1 MARLAPPWPARYEL
15 LDGLRGLACLGVLLH
30 HLGIES
36 IGHYCVMIFFVISGY
51 CITAAAESAIR
62 ARLTFKEFMRR
73 RVRRIFPPYLAAVG
87 FFALTR
93 LLKHALHPSMPAW
106 HAGLIQWLQNLTLTQ
121 WLSDLFHP
129 VNLPGDNSTLFVA
142 AFWSLNYEEQFYLA
156 VAALAAAGMV
166 SFRVGVLALMVVG
179 MAWDVAHPGGPITGV
194 FIEYWPHFALG
205 SCLFFSLAGS
215 SQVFPRWIFLN
226 AMVLLTIVAFCK
238 ILPWQGLMTEQSQRV
253 YVEFSVLA
261 CVSFLLVVLRPYSES
276 ISRSPLWRPVA
287 LIGTISYSLY
297 LIHQFNLNLVE
308 TAVRYVLPTGAPGL
322 ARTAFKVFAHLL
334 LATGFW
340 YIFERPFLNRRPA
353 TKADDIPALEPE
365 PLVPRA

>member
-1 MARLAPPWPARYEL
+1 MARVAAPWPARYEL
-15 LDGLRGLACLGVLLH
+15 LDGLRGLACIGVLLH
-30 HLGIES
+30 HLGVES

-87 FFALTR
+87 LFALTR
-93 LLKHALHPSMPAW
+93 MLKHALHPSMVAW

-121 WLSDLFHP
+121 WLSDLFRP

-156 VAALAAAGMV
+156 VAALAAAGILG
-166 SFRVGVLALMVVG
+166 FRAGILALMIVG

-215 SQVFPRWIFLN
+215 ARTFPRWLFLS
-226 AMVLLTIVAFCK
+226 ATALLAIVAMCK
-238 ILPWQGLMTEQSQRV
+238 ILPWHGLTTEKTQRV
-253 YVEFSVLA
+253 YVEFSILS
-261 CVSFLLVVLRPYSES
+261 CVSFLLFVLRPYSES

-287 LIGTISYSLY
+287 LIGAISYSLY
-297 LIHQFNLNLVE
+297 LIHQFNLNLVD
-308 TAVRYVLPTGAPGL
+308 TVVRYLLPTGAASVL
-322 ARTAFKVFAHLL
+322 RVVAMVSAHLL

-340 YIFERPFLNRRPA
+340 YVFERPFLNRRPG
-353 TKADDIPALEPE
+353 TKALGDVPALE